1 MSHSA
6 AAPNFARWAVLTNA
20 HTIKYSPVRTLRP
33 LLLTLFF
40 SHLLNSESHNNTQ
53 NIDHPRCSKHLSHR
67 DYPDN
72 LSHHSVPTLQQPTQ
86 LPSTNHLRLSL
97 PGNSDFSLRS
107 PALKQQSPPNR
118 QHIFARVPTLHHGFS
133 TTMASLQFI
142 QPAGPLATITSAPK
156 SARPA
161 RSLAAA
167 PSGLRSVRSV
177 SQRSQCP

>member
-72 LSHHSVPTLQQPTQ
+72 LSHHFVPTSKQPPQ
-86 LPSTNHLRLSL
+86 LPSPNHLRLSL
-97 PGNSDFSLRS
+97 PGNSDFKHSF
-107 PALKQQSPPNR
+107 ALPLQSSNR
-118 QHIFARVPTLHHGFS
+118 HNTFTRV
-133 TTMASLQFI
+133 
-142 QPAGPLATITSAPK
+142 
-156 SARPA
+156 
-161 RSLAAA
+161 
-167 PSGLRSVRSV
+167 
-177 SQRSQCP
+177 